1 MKFLSTRDLRN
12 RPGYLRE
19 LARKEDI
26 VLTANGKPVALL
38 LGLEDDDFEE
48 TAQAIRQ
55 ARAQRA
61 LSRMRRQAE
70 RKGLSN
76 LSLSRINAEV
86 RATRSQRKATS
97 KRKTSSKRK

>member
-12 RPGYLRE
+12 RPGFVRE
-19 LARKEDI
+19 LAREDDI
-26 VLTANGKPVALL
+26 VLTANGKPIALL

-70 RKGLSN
+70 SQGLSQM
-76 LSLSRINAEV
+76 SLAQINAEV
-86 RATRSQRKATS
+86 RAVRS
-97 KRKTSSKRK
+97 KRKASSKKKAK

>member
-12 RPGYLRE
+12 RPGFVRE
-19 LARKEDI
+19 LARKDDI
-26 VLTANGKPVALL
+26 VLTANGKPIALL

-55 ARAQRA
+55 ARAQRT

-70 RKGLSN
+70 SKGISDM
-76 LSLSRINAEV
+76 SLSRINGEV
-86 RATRSQRKATS
+86 RAVRS
-97 KRKTSSKRK
+97 KRKAK

>member
-12 RPGYLRE
+12 RPGLVRE

-48 TAQAIRQ
+48 TAQVIRQ

-70 RKGLSN
+70 SKGLSN
-76 LSLSRINAEV
+76 MSLAQINAEIRAV
-86 RATRSQRKATS
+86 RS
-97 KRKTSSKRK
+97 KRKSE

>member
-1 MKFLSTRDLRN
+1 MKFISTRDLRN
-12 RPGYLRE
+12 RPGFVRE
-19 LARKEDI
+19 LARKDDI

-70 RKGLSN
+70 SKGLSGM
-76 LSLSRINAEV
+76 SLSAIDAEV
-86 RATRSQRKATS
+86 RAVRS
-97 KRKTSSKRK
+97 KRKAGSKRKSK

>member
-12 RPGYLRE
+12 RPGFVRE
-19 LARKEDI
+19 MARKDDI
-26 VLTANGKPVALL
+26 VLTANGKPIALL

-55 ARAQRA
+55 VRAQRA

-70 RKGLSN
+70 SKGISDM
-76 LSLSRINAEV
+76 SLSRINGEV
-86 RATRSQRKATS
+86 RAVRS
-97 KRKTSSKRK
+97 KRKAK